1 MKSTLKST
9 LPGSMVSFSF
19 GSPSGTEDGSVRVFV
34 LEENADVYMLD
45 ISLISNQRSLFM
57 RMMIKLY
64 PMKIQLDHISC
75 NDTLF

>member
-45 ISLISNQRSLFM
+45 ISLISNQRSLF
-57 RMMIKLY
+57 Y
-64 PMKIQLDHISC
+64 AYDDKIISYE
-75 NDTLF
+75 NST